1 MRESVV
7 AAAGCTRGYR
17 VVRCGLK
24 LHFRCFVGIR
34 RGGFEGRAY
43 RQIAV
48 HHGVPQTARK
58 GADLG
63 VVSLY
68 GLDKVTARHS
78 DTVLGAFKLRLQG
91 QEVLVANNLLSVRK
105 DVKQKGESAETIA
118 KRAMKVDLQALA
130 TGSKDMLKQFDG
142 IFKKK

>member
-1 MRESVV
+1 MAFHYTTEDVITMTSPIAMIKGCANEES
-7 AAAGCTRGYR
+7 G
-17 VVRCGLK
+17 K
-24 LHFRCFVGIR
+24 LLMDFILSK
-34 RGGFEGRAY
+34 E
-43 RQIAV
+43 
-48 HHGVPQTARK
+48 
-58 GADLG
+58 
-63 VVSLY
+63 
-68 GLDKVTARHS
+68 
-78 DTVLGAFKLRLQG
+78 G